1 MKKTLQVAL
10 LAGASLI
17 AFNAQADE
25 ALMIKSGCVA
35 CHQVETKVVGPSY
48 KEIAAKYKGQ
58 EGAQEYLTQS
68 AIAGGVNKWGP
79 IPMPAKGGRMDVSDE
94 DISKIVAWILTL

>member
-1 MKKTLQVAL
+1 MMKSLQVAL

-25 ALMIKSGCVA
+25 ALAMKSGCLA
-35 CHQVETKVVGPSY
+35 CHQVENKVVGPSY
-48 KEIAAKYKGQ
+48 KDIAAKYKGQ
-58 EGAQEYLTQS
+58 EGAQEMLTKS
-68 AIAGGVNKWGP
+68 AIAGGVNVWGP

-94 DISKIVAWILTL
+94 DIGKIVAWILTL

>member
-10 LAGASLI
+10 LAGASVI
-17 AFNAQADE
+17 AFNAQADQTL
-25 ALMIKSGCVA
+25 ATNSGCLA
-35 CHQVETKVVGPSY
+35 CHQVEMKVVGPAF
-48 KEIAAKYKGQ
+48 KDIAAKYKDQ
-58 EGAQEYLTQS
+58 ADAQEYLTQS

-94 DISKIVAWILTL
+94 DIGKIVAWILTL